1 MKQKIFTLLLTFLL
15 GYSAYAQDASDFG
28 ANDVLIA
35 DFENL
40 NPVIVDSLWTDS
52 LKTTPITLQSANI
65 SLGENPLPIENTSA
79 TAAKYVRP
87 AEGWR
92 SIFIRFDKNIVLSK
106 TPYLQVQI
114 YPVKDKA
121 PEKTTITV
129 NLIND
134 KGEVIAIGGSKNDL
148 PYDEWST
155 VSIFLG
161 KQKSSTKFNTIEIQ
175 INNGESLSKTMD
187 TEYYIDQIGFKAPA
201 DGVELPATIFYETF
215 GGWIDSWANG
225 KVPGQ
230 RQLSYIDSNGV
241 LKYEGPGEIGTA
253 AGFASVGGFTS
264 GVNFTFRDLAAD
276 TVSTFIARCYGM
288 NAKYDG
294 YSGGGR
300 MQFRSTIPGTLESGN
315 IDVSGFADLNLSFGI
330 GTQEWWA
337 YNEQIANARPKV
349 EISVNGGNFYEIYSN
364 SDFLLATGNFGNFEW
379 GQPAEY
385 EDQIFTMVE
394 YPFTTL
400 QGGALTGVNT
410 INLRMSYKAGTNFW
424 IDDMW
429 LSAKYVGTGI
439 HSPGSVGKL
448 EILPNPAS
456 NYILTPN
463 AQKVIISDLNGRVL
477 INAENEEKVSVINLD
492 KGIYLVKITTD
503 GVTKAGKLVKE

>member
-106 TPYLQVQI
+106 TPYLQVLI

-215 GGWIDSWANG
+215 GKYNDDWQNG
-225 KVPGQ
+225 KVSGQ
-230 RQLSYIDSNGV
+230 TKGE
-241 LKYEGPGEIGTA
+241 EGTVSA
-253 AGFASVGGFTS
+253 YASVGGFTS
-264 GVNFTFRDLAAD
+264 GIPWTFNDITTGTTA
-276 TVSTFIARCYGM
+276 TFVARTWGM
-288 NAKYDG
+288 GAKYEGASGDG
-294 YSGGGR
+294 R
-300 MQFRSTIPGTLESGN
+300 IQFNTTIPATLESGN

-337 YNEQIANARPKV
+337 YDEQIANTRPKV

-385 EDQIFTMVE
+385 EDQIFTLVE

-410 INLRMSYKAGTNFW
+410 INLRMSYKAGKNFW